1 MSKSIPPKPIP
12 NSFLNAAQIA
22 DRWNMSERQVRRMFA
37 KGELPTHKF
46 GKLIRASLKDILLHE
61 AGSFRLIAG

>member
-1 MSKSIPPKPIP
+1 
-12 NSFLNAAQIA
+12 
-22 DRWNMSERQVRRMFA
+22 MSERQVRRMFA